1 MKKIEIID
9 GNKFDI
15 EGGIFTAEKA
25 SGIVKQM
32 MKNFQHDTI
41 SSEKDFIRIMIAN
54 AWGTAVKLPD
64 DTENACEKFLIHL
77 EEFGVIKSIL

>member
-15 EGGIFTAEKA
+15 AGGIFTAEKA

-32 MKNFQHDTI
+32 MKHCNSDTVL
-41 SSEKDFIRIMIAN
+41 SEKDFIRIIIAN
-54 AWGTAVKLPD
+54 AWGTAVNLPD

-77 EEFGVIKSIL
+77 EEFGIIKSTL